1 MVKAFVK
8 TPVGDY
14 VAGGDLPSATRVIE
28 QIAGWIEDYNTF
40 ELHSSHGKKSPA
52 EFRRDRRHLQ
62 TPGVSRQ
69 PADQGLCPNCDDLSV
84 HLRVFPSTPGHM
96 KTANP
101 SRANL
106 LGFHASYWLSTSL
119 GATAL

>member
-69 PADQGLCPNCDDLSV
+69 PADQGLCPNCD
-84 HLRVFPSTPGHM
+84 HLRVHDGALPSTPGHL
-96 KTANP
+96 KTTNA
-101 SRANL
+101 SRPNRQ
-106 LGFHASYWLSTSL
+106 GFHATAWLSTSL